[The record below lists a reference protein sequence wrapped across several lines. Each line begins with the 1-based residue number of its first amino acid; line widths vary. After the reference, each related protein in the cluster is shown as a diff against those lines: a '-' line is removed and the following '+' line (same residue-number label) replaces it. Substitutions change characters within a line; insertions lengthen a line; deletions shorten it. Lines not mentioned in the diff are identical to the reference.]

1 MNLEEK
7 KLIVVTHQMVYGAPQ
22 ALKDYLI
29 QKNTQELVFIGL
41 PFHEQRMVFFEIYKK
56 KKKIFSKIFSRKFS
70 YGFLDY
76 ILDFLTVFYLI
87 LKQNHKYDFFFG
99 VDGLNCLVGL
109 LLKKMKKANHVV
121 FYSIDF
127 VPIRFKNVILNYI
140 FHTIEKICVNKSDL
154 VWNVSPRIA
163 EGREQFLQIPND
175 PARQIVVPIGVWNK
189 NIIKRDF
196 KDVKRH
202 QLLFVG
208 HLIEKQGVQLVL
220 DAIPDIV
227 TKIPD
232 FKFVIAGGGEYEKI
246 LREKIKKLRI
256 EKYAYITGW
265 IRERKKLDDMMSE
278 SACAIAAYKPEKEKL
293 YNFTYYSDPTKLKD
307 YLGAGLPIILT
318 NVPFN
323 AEKIQSNNCG
333 IIISYSKD
341 NIVRA
346 IIELMGDTEKLKK
359 FRLNT
364 LEMAKEFEWSKIFD
378 KAFKESE
385 LLQHKVS

>member
-109 LLKKMKKANHVV
+109 FLKKMKKVNHVV

-127 VPIRFKNVILNYI
+127 VPIRFKNIILNYM

-220 DAIPDIV
+220 DAIPEIIE
-227 TKIPD
+227 KIPD
-232 FKFVIAGGGEYEKI
+232 FKFVIAGGGQYEKI
-246 LREKIKKLRI
+246 LRKKAIDLHI
-256 EKYAYITGW
+256 EKYVKSMGW
-265 IRERKKLDDMMSE
+265 IRDRSTLDSMMSE
-278 SACAIAAYKPEKEKL
+278 SACAIAIYKPEKEKL

-318 NVPFN
+318 DVSYN
-323 AEKIQSNNCG
+323 ALEIQEEKCG
-333 IIISYSKD
+333 IIVDYETKSVAET
-341 NIVRA
+341 IVK
-346 IIELMGDTEKLKK
+346 LMGDLKK
-359 FRLNT
+359 LQEYRKNAIS
-364 LEMAKEFEWSKIFD
+364 MANRYEWSNIFD
-378 KAFKESE
+378 KALKHEY
-385 LLQHKVS
+385 K

>member
-56 KKKIFSKIFSRKFS
+56 KKKIFSKIFSRKLS

-99 VDGLNCLVGL
+99 VDGLNCLVGV
-109 LLKKMKKANHVV
+109 LLKKMKKVNHVA

-246 LREKIKKLRI
+246 LRKKAIDLHI
-256 EKYAYITGW
+256 EKYVKSMGW
-265 IRERKKLDDMMSE
+265 IRDRSTLDSMMSE
-278 SACAIAAYKPEKEKL
+278 SACAIAIYKPEKEKL

-318 NVPFN
+318 DVSYN
-323 AEKIQSNNCG
+323 ALEIQEEKCG
-333 IIISYSKD
+333 IIVDYETKSVAET
-341 NIVRA
+341 IVK
-346 IIELMGDTEKLKK
+346 LMGDLKK
-359 FRLNT
+359 LQEYRKNAIS
-364 LEMAKEFEWSKIFD
+364 MANRYEWSNIFD
-378 KAFKESE
+378 KALKHEY
-385 LLQHKVS
+385 K

>member
-29 QKNTQELVFIGL
+29 QKNPQELVFIGL

-127 VPIRFKNVILNYI
+127 VPIRFKNIILNYM

-175 PARQIVVPIGVWNK
+175 PKRQIIVPIGVWNK
-189 NIIKRDF
+189 NIKKRDF
-196 KDVKRH
+196 KDIKKH

-208 HLIEKQGVQLVL
+208 HLLEKQGVQLVL

-232 FKFVIAGGGEYEKI
+232 FKFIIAGGGEYLDI
-246 LREKIKKLRI
+246 LKKKVIALHI
-256 EKYAYITGW
+256 EKYVKSMGW
-265 IRERKKLDDMMSE
+265 IRDRSTLDSMMSE
-278 SACAIAAYKPEKEKL
+278 SACAIAIYKPEKEKL

-318 NVPFN
+318 DVSYN
-323 AEKIQSNNCG
+323 ALEIQEEKCG
-333 IIISYSKD
+333 IIVDYETKSVAET
-341 NIVRA
+341 IVK
-346 IIELMGDTEKLKK
+346 LMGDLKK
-359 FRLNT
+359 LQEYRKNAIS
-364 LEMAKEFEWSKIFD
+364 MANRYEWSNIFD
-378 KAFKESE
+378 KALKHEY
-385 LLQHKVS
+385 K